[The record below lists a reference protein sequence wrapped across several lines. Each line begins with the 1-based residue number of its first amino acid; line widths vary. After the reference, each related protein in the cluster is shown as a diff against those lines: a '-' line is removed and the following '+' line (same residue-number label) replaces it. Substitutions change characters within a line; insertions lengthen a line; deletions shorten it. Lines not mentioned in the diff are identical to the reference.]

1 MPRSVLTGEVV
12 EAVAVH
18 QLPVPVTAV
27 GVVSHDT
34 HLAGFPIFFVVHFI
48 LSYTSTLY
56 VFILNL

>member
-1 MPRSVLTGEVV
+1 MPRSILTGEVV

-34 HLAGFPIFFVVHFI
+34 HLASFQIFLVVLF
-48 LSYTSTLY
+48 LG
-56 VFILNL
+56 